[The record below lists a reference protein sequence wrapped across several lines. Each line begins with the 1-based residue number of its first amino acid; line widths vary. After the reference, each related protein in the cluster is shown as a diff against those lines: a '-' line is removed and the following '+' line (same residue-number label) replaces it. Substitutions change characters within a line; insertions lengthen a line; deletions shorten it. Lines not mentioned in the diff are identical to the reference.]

1 MSYVLI
7 FADKFQRCQIFY
19 TQRLSLTA
27 GSMNDVFSL
36 EQGESKSMR
45 GGKRGER
52 EKQNISER
60 KEPEDKI
67 STKHPYCN
75 LEYTK

>member
-45 GGKRGER
+45 GERGGR
-52 EKQNISER
+52 EKNRISLREER
-60 KEPEDKI
+60 
-67 STKHPYCN
+67 TRG
-75 LEYTK
+75 